1 VLLAATGLLAAAAS
15 LCGAARAEII
25 RVEVKRAAFVPPEVT
40 ANLGDTIEWVNDDF
54 VAHTATARSGAR
66 DVRLPP
72 HAAGQIVVK
81 EPGNAEYYC
90 RYHLNMMGKVRIAHR
105 EG

>member
-1 VLLAATGLLAAAAS
+1 MGLRVPPAATGLLAAAAS

-54 VAHTATARSGAR
+54 VAHTATASSGAW
-66 DVRLPP
+66 DVSSRRMRPARSVSKNP
-72 HAAGQIVVK
+72 GTQSIIAAII
-81 EPGNAEYYC
+81 
-90 RYHLNMMGKVRIAHR
+90 RT
-105 EG
+105 